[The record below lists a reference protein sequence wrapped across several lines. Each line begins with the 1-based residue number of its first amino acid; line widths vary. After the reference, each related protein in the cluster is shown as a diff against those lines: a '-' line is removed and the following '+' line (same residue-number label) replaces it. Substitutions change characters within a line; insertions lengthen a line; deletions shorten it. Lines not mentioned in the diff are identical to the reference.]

1 MKQAIFMVAYFGAD
15 GRGRRH
21 ISFATTD
28 EQERDQWLKDKGKNA
43 RYYSPVEEV
52 HSNVFS
58 LCRRNK
64 SIAPPLS
71 VGASHHSEEDLPVKV
86 LNRRKDSL
94 DLTFEVRI
102 VSKLCCNVKL

>member
-52 HSNVFS
+52 HDLDKVALIAWNKLTGLEKLALSRTDCAIWTS
-58 LCRRNK
+58 KSSDISKHCR
-64 SIAPPLS
+64 
-71 VGASHHSEEDLPVKV
+71 
-86 LNRRKDSL
+86 
-94 DLTFEVRI
+94 
-102 VSKLCCNVKL
+102 